1 MARRGLTKNSCVDT
15 VNLLISIHI
24 VQQLAVQQ
32 IEEKKSP
39 WMRKLDLGEEPVE
52 DDYIPYPPR
61 YDDLPIILEDK
72 MKELEEKL
80 SKKPKRKDQ

>member
-1 MARRGLTKNSCVDT
+1 LKK
-15 VNLLISIHI
+15 
-24 VQQLAVQQ
+24 
-32 IEEKKSP
+32 KKSP

-52 DDYIPYPPR
+52 DYIPPPR

-80 SKKPKRKDQ
+80 SKKPKRKGR